1 MSSIVTPSSVKGGSA
16 VEHCIVAE
24 LEKYFVALG
33 TEKPTG
39 VHRMVMIQAERAV
52 IQFVVDQ
59 AEGNQSLAAEFL
71 GISRGTL
78 RRKLRELNIH
88 L

>member
-1 MSSIVTPSSVKGGSA
+1 MSSVVTPRTANGSA
-16 VEHCIVAE
+16 VEHCIVSE

-33 TEKPTG
+33 SEKPTG
-39 VHRMVMIQAERAV
+39 VHRMVMLQAERAV

-59 AEGNQSLAAEFL
+59 SEGNQSLAAEVL

-78 RRKLRELNIH
+78 RRKLRELNIR

>member
-1 MSSIVTPSSVKGGSA
+1 MSSAVKKASAKGSA

-33 TEKPTG
+33 SEKPSG
-39 VHRMVMIQAERAV
+39 VHRMVLVQAERAV

-59 AEGNQSLAAEFL
+59 VDGNQSHAADIL

-78 RRKLRELNIH
+78 R
-88 L
+88 